1 MTTNSEP
8 DRQPGLDAS
17 LKASLEQ
24 DPEHSVDKVGKAL
37 NDQRFHMLEDI
48 AKELKS
54 VVVFPTYFDAA
65 LRLRKA
71 LQDPEIPIAR
81 IALLVS
87 VEPLV
92 AAKLMNLANSALYNP
107 DGKPVRNLP
116 AAIARLGTELVRTT
130 AVAIAMNQILRAKDM
145 ASFGDLTHALWEHSI
160 KSAVIAR
167 ILARTYTRINPDEAL
182 LAGLVHDLGAFYMLY
197 RAAQYSELRDRPES
211 VKHLIMQWHEG
222 VGVTLLGVLGMP
234 EEIVQATVDHDHPR
248 AQPVTVQSL
257 SDVVYVSNILAG
269 AHFEWFYQDIDP
281 VAAETSIMRGS
292 YADLLPQI
300 EADTLEMQAVFA

>member
-1 MTTNSEP
+1 MTTN
-8 DRQPGLDAS
+8 
-17 LKASLEQ
+17 K
-24 DPEHSVDKVGKAL
+24 DPSPERAADKVGKAL
-37 NDQRFHMLEDI
+37 NDQRFQMLEDI

-71 LQDPEIPIAR
+71 LQDPDIPIAR
-81 IALLVS
+81 IASLVS

-92 AAKLMNLANSALYNP
+92 AAKLMNLANSALYSP

-116 AAIARLGTELVRTT
+116 AAITRLGIELVRTT

-145 ASFGDLTHALWEHSI
+145 ASFGDLTHALWQHSI
-160 KSAVIAR
+160 KSAAIAR
-167 ILARTYTRINPDEAL
+167 ILARTFTRINPDEAL

-197 RAAQYSELRDRPES
+197 RAAQYSELRDRPET

-234 EEIVQATVDHDHPR
+234 DEIIQATIDHDHPR
-248 AQPVTVQSL
+248 TMPVTVQSL
-257 SDVVYVSNILAG
+257 SDIVYLSNILAG
-269 AHFEWFYQDIDP
+269 AHLEWFYQDIDP
-281 VAAETSIMRGS
+281 VVAEASIVPEI

-300 EADTLEMQAVFA
+300 EADTLEMQAIFA